1 MAAIKSAFSAG
12 AGKVKEVAGL
22 QYNDAAGGSLVVT
35 LPISSNAATT
45 GAAITGTAITGTSLS
60 AGVGLATAGSLNI
73 NSASVAATSFA
84 ISTTSAGGGN
94 TALATA
100 GYVDA
105 QVSVIASGVSLQ
117 AFTVASA
124 TGLAVGNVV
133 CLGAGTNA
141 PLKLADKDTDLESNA
156 IGVIKTIV
164 GLVVTVQLDAEI
176 AVSSLAG
183 SVVGDPMFVGDAGAV
198 VPYSGLAAG
207 DFATQVGYVS
217 NVSAN
222 KIVIVLKTFG
232 ELA

>member
-22 QYNDAAGGSLVVT
+22 QLSDGGTQFDVT
-35 LPISSNAATT
+35 LPISSDSAISGSDLTASGLVT
-45 GAAITGTAITGTSLS
+45 GAT
-60 AGVGLATAGSLNI
+60 LNI
-73 NSASVAATSFA
+73 GAAALAADGFA
-84 ISTTSAGGGN
+84 ISTDAAGEGDSK
-94 TALATA
+94 LATA

-133 CLGAGTNA
+133 CLGAGTNT
-141 PLKLADKDTDLESNA
+141 PLALADKDADLTSNA

-164 GLVVTVQLDAEI
+164 GSVVTVQLDAEI
-176 AVSSLAG
+176 AVSDLSDRA
-183 SVVGDPMFVGDAGAV
+183 VGDPMFVGDAGAV
-198 VPYSGLAAG
+198 VPYSGLIAG

-217 NVSAN
+217 NVAAN
-222 KIVIVLKTFG
+222 KIVLVLKTFG

>member
-22 QYNDAAGGSLVVT
+22 QYNDAAGGSLDVT
-35 LPISSNAATT
+35 LPIVST
-45 GAAITGTAITGTSLS
+45 AAITGTAITGTAVTGTSLS
-60 AGVGLATAGSLNI
+60 AGAGLATAGSLNI
-73 NSASVAATSFA
+73 GSAAAAATSFA
-84 ISTTSAGGGN
+84 VAATSAGGGD

-124 TGLAVGNVV
+124 AGLAVGNVV

-141 PLKLADKDTDLESNA
+141 PLALADKDADLTSNA

-164 GLVVTVQLDAEI
+164 GSVVTVQLDAEI
-176 AVSSLAG
+176 AVSDLAG
-183 SVVGDPMFVGDAGAV
+183 RAVGDPMFVGDAGAV
-198 VPYSGLAAG
+198 VPYSGLTAG

-217 NVSAN
+217 DVAGD